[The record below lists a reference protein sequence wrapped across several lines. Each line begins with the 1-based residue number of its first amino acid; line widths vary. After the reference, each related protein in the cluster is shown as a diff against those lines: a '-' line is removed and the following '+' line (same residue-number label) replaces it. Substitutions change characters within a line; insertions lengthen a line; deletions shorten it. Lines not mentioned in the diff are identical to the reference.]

1 MRCSVHSLAK
11 WDMKPQPAPIPWASG
26 RGSAQLA
33 PSPQWRLILWACPPP
48 PPLLSASAPGP
59 PFCSPNSPSLS
70 QREPWPGW
78 RARLPGC
85 HVVQLRLQ
93 MWRGGGTPC
102 APAHLPPPCA
112 CGPLTLK
119 TVSATCRASCQ
130 DPCHGLSEPC
140 PQPPRSAYQ
149 PPLPRPLLPQP
160 ALWMEPLLPRS
171 PPGVPRLPESS
182 AVCARP
188 GPCGKPWGP
197 LLRSPQ
203 AEPGDL
209 VLLPGD
215 YATLELSL
223 PLPVPHFPQLHNE
236 L

>member
-48 PPLLSASAPGP
+48 PPPLSASAPGHLSAP
-59 PFCSPNSPSLS
+59 QTAQVCRRGSLGPAGEPAFLAAMWCSSGCRCGEVGAPS
-70 QREPWPGW
+70 
-78 RARLPGC
+78 
-85 HVVQLRLQ
+85 
-93 MWRGGGTPC
+93 
-102 APAHLPPPCA
+102 APLPPPCA
-112 CGPLTLK
+112 CGSLTLK

-149 PPLPRPLLPQP
+149 PLLPRPLLPQP

-171 PPGVPRLPESS
+171 PPGVPRPPESS

-223 PLPVPHFPQLHNE
+223 PLPVPQFPQLHNE